1 MKVGSALDPEFS
13 STGTERE
20 RERESMLAFLS
31 ASLAEK
37 LR

>member
-20 RERESMLAFLS
+20 REREYAGVPFGFTG
-31 ASLAEK
+31 
-37 LR
+37 